1 MNLNQHSD
9 IVRRLHCAAGH
20 LNAVIKMVEDGK
32 TCEQVVQQIAAVDA
46 ALRVV
51 GTKLIIEQAQSSQAL
66 LLESPS
72 LQQRSDE
79 LKRLQSLYT
88 ILLRNSNYY
97 GEVSYE

>member
-1 MNLNQHSD
+1 MKPNQHSD
-9 IVRRLHCAAGH
+9 IIRRLHCAAGH
-20 LNAVIKMVEDGK
+20 LNAVIKMVEDGE
-32 TCEQVVQQIAAVDA
+32 TCEQVIHQLTAVDA

-51 GTKLIIEQAQSSQAL
+51 GARLIIDQAQSSQAL